1 MKNRYIVNFNTDK
14 NTDERSVLMMAEDE
28 MAVEKAL
35 VAEYYDFEEKLQ
47 IISNCEA
54 NTKKKF
60 KLDY

>member
-47 IISNCEA
+47 IISICEA

>member
-1 MKNRYIVNFNTDK
+1 MRNRYIVNFNTDK

-47 IISNCEA
+47 IISICEA

>member
-47 IISNCEA
+47 IISICEA
-54 NTKKKF
+54 NTNKKF